1 MENKRIPFS
10 EASDGEIKKLVEN
23 SAQGN
28 TKKNRKIYRNDLLVF
43 ALRNYSKFHSCPR
56 SFASW
61 PTVQFSDNLSISAER
76 ALFTKYFAA
85 KVTRY
90 VHVSEN
96 VHTTTALNSLH

>member
-10 EASDGEIKKLVEN
+10 EASDEEFKKLVEN

-28 TKKNRKIYRNDLLVF
+28 TKLFSFRTISQPW
-43 ALRNYSKFHSCPR
+43 ALS
-56 SFASW
+56 
-61 PTVQFSDNLSISAER
+61 SDIPAAER